1 MENFKT
7 KVCHVANTDMAVRFL
22 LLGQLKFLKNQSYNV
37 YAVCSSGSLIKD
49 VEKEGIKVKTI
60 DFNRGF
66 NLFAHL
72 IAFFKLFFYFKKK
85 KFDIVHTHNPVPGFL
100 GQLAAKMTGVPIIIN
115 TIHGFYFQER
125 DSWLKRNFLIS
136 IEKIAAKCSNLIFS
150 QNEEDIKTAI
160 KEKICDSQ
168 KIKYLGN
175 GIDVQKFNPKRFSE
189 EFIDKKKRE
198 LNLNSNFKII
208 GIIGRLVKE
217 KGYLELFEAFKKV
230 LNRFPDIILLVIGPE
245 EPKKKDKI
253 KQNIVKNYGIEG
265 NVLFLGQ
272 RTDID
277 ELYPLFDIFVLPSHR
292 EGFPRTIIEAQAVA
306 KPVITTNIRGCRE
319 AIENNKTGILISPKN
334 SEELS
339 KAIIYLFENPER
351 AKEMGKSGRRKV
363 EREFDEKNV
372 FDRIEKEYQRLI
384 KEKL

>member
-1 MENFKT
+1 MKDSKI

-22 LLGQLKFLKNQSYNV
+22 LLNQLKFLKTQGYNIC
-37 YAVCSSGSLIKD
+37 AVCSKGSLIKD

-66 NLFAHL
+66 NPSAHL
-72 IAFFKLFFYFKKK
+72 ITLFRLFFYFKKE

-115 TIHGFYFQER
+115 TIHGFYFNENSFSLQR
-125 DSWLKRNFLIS
+125 DLLIL
-136 IEKIAAKCSNLIFS
+136 IEKIAAKCSDLIFS
-150 QNEEDIKTAI
+150 QNKEDIKTAI
-160 KEKICDSQ
+160 KEKICNSQ

-175 GIDVQKFNPKRFSE
+175 GVDIQKFNGERFSE
-189 EFIDKKKRE
+189 EFIDKKKGE

-217 KGYLELFEAFKKV
+217 KGYLELFEALKKV
-230 LNRFPDIILLVIGPE
+230 LNRFPDIMLLVIGPE

-253 KQNIVKNYGIEG
+253 KRNIVKNYGIEE

-339 KAIIYLFENPER
+339 KAVIYLFENLER

-363 EREFDEKNV
+363 EREFDEKIV
-372 FDRIEKEYQRLI
+372 FDRIKKEYQRLI